1 MIERYNLACDLGAE
15 SGRVILGSLTEQRVP
30 LNNASGRWTLA
41 LNEIHRFPTGA
52 DDIDGTWRWNLP
64 RFFEELKTGL
74 GIVADRGVPVSGISV
89 NSWGVDYALSSDAE
103 PIVSPAYQYR
113 DSRTDET
120 FPAAVEKMGA
130 QKLFEE
136 TGIQPQF
143 YNTLY
148 QLIAEH
154 PDLIEQSDRFLTI
167 ADYFN
172 YRFSGVAR
180 AEVSLASTTQLYNPH
195 ARDWSAEVI
204 REFGLPQKLFAPI
217 VPSGTRLGPLTP
229 ELQSETKL
237 SAAEVIATCSH
248 DTGAAVVAVPA
259 EGDDWAFLSSG
270 TWSLLGVEL
279 PEPIITEAVRERGFT
294 NEAGYGGSTRLL
306 KNIIG
311 LWLLQE
317 SRREWASQGQELDYS
332 DICRQ
337 AEEAEPFR
345 SLVDP
350 NAERFV
356 KPGDMPGKIVAY
368 CRETDQPAPETVGEF
383 ARCILESLA
392 LLYSQSLDELAEL
405 CGRKICKLHIVGGGS
420 KNTVLNQFSAN
431 ASGRTVIAGPVEATA
446 IGNLLIQS
454 IALGDIESCTELRQ
468 VVRDS
473 FGIET
478 FQPQR
483 SAEWERAL
491 HRFEALN
498 LKS

>member
-1 MIERYNLACDLGAE
+1 MTERYNIACDLGAE
-15 SGRVILGSLTEQRVP
+15 SGRVILGSLCNRK
-30 LNNASGRWTLA
+30 LTLT
-41 LNEIHRFPTGA
+41 EIHRFPTGA
-52 DDIDGTWRWNLP
+52 DKIDGTWRWNLP
-64 RFFEELKTGL
+64 RLFDELKTGL
-74 GIVADRGVPVSGISV
+74 GIVAERGVPVSGISV
-89 NSWGVDYALSSDAE
+89 NSWGVDYALSSDEE

-113 DSRTDET
+113 DSRTVKT
-120 FPAAVEKMGA
+120 FPAAVEKYGA

-148 QLIAEH
+148 QLIAEVAEN
-154 PDLIEQSDRFLTI
+154 PELIEKSDRFLTI

-180 AEVSLASTTQLYNPH
+180 EEVSLASTTQLYNPH
-195 ARDWSAEVI
+195 TRDWSAEVI
-204 REFGLPQKLFAPI
+204 REFGLPQKLFAPL
-217 VPSGTRLGPLTP
+217 VSSGTRLGPLTQ

-237 SAAEVIATCSH
+237 PAVEVIATCSH
-248 DTGAAVVAVPA
+248 DTGAAVAAVPA
-259 EGDDWAFLSSG
+259 AGDDWAFLSSG

-279 PEPIITEAVRERGFT
+279 PEPIITEAVREQGFT

-332 DICRQ
+332 DISCQ
-337 AEEAEPFR
+337 AEDAEPFR
-345 SLVDP
+345 SLIDP

-356 KPGDMPGKIVAY
+356 KPGDMPGQIAAY
-368 CRETDQPAPETVGEF
+368 CRETNQPVPETVGQV

-392 LLYSQSLDELAEL
+392 LLYRQSIDGLAEL
-405 CGRKICKLHIVGGGS
+405 SGRKISKLHIVGGGS
-420 KNTVLNQFSAN
+420 KNVVLNQFSAN
-431 ASGRTVIAGPVEATA
+431 ASGRTVIAGPAEATA

-454 IALGDIESCTELRQ
+454 VALGDIESLAELRQ

-473 FGIET
+473 FSIET
-478 FQPQR
+478 FQSQQ
-483 SAEWERAL
+483 SGEWEQAFQRFGAL
-491 HRFEALN
+491 D
-498 LKS
+498 LKT